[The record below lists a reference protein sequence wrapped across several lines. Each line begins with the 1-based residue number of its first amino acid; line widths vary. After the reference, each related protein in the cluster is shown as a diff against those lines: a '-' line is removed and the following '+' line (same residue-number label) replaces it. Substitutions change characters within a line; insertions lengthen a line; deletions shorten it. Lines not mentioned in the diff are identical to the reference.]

1 MGRTANGMGLQR
13 GNAIEIAGS
22 LHRCFRNMLKKEL
35 KTEYLRIFTD
45 YTLPPSVGSLVLI
58 RI

>member
-1 MGRTANGMGLQR
+1 MGLQR

-22 LHRCFRNMLKKEL
+22 LHGSFRNMLKKEL
-35 KTEYLRIFTD
+35 KTEYLRFFTD
-45 YTLPPSVGSLVLI
+45 YTLPSSVVSLVLI